1 MKCRL
6 TGFTNDCVHVSKTE
20 RKRRQRDLLHVIPVL
35 TVSVLRS
42 NAAQP
47 ADQNWMYLARATVA
61 RFVPVGIKQT

>member
-6 TGFTNDCVHVSKTE
+6 MGFTNDCVHVSEAE
-20 RKRRQRDLLHVIPVL
+20 RKLRRRDLLHVIPVL

-47 ADQNWMYLARATVA
+47 ADRNWMRLARGAVA
-61 RFVPVGIKQT
+61 RFVPVGI